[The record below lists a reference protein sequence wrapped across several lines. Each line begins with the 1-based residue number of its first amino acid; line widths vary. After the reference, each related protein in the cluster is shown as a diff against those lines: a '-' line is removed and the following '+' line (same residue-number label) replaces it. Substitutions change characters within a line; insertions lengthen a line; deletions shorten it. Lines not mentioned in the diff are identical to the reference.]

1 MRQKCIVLLGVL
13 VCLMGLAPQT
23 AYAHGG
29 VVEGPQRTY
38 LQAIGPYELTV
49 TVEIPLSVPAI
60 LFVDIVPRDDVGAAT
75 ITLRAAP
82 RGLPFD
88 QAPSTQI
95 ATRPGPQDVYFAQL
109 PLDRPGDWEL
119 ELRVEGERG
128 SGEAR
133 IPLTVTPAPLPAFT
147 VPLLVT
153 LGALFV
159 LLIAGII
166 VSAAAQRQ
174 QRPAHAAASR
184 IIGLS
189 AFACAVAA
197 AVFGGLQW
205 STSIEAA
212 QAAAI
217 SAASSGRP
225 HVNVA
230 LSLDP
235 PRPHA
240 GELLSL
246 TLDLSDGGTGLPVD
260 DLVSH
265 HEALMHLIVLDESG
279 AFMAHLHPSRL
290 APGRYLTEFSPD
302 RPGRYTAYV
311 EIERQDSG
319 TQIIAR
325 DFTIGGEPVPQPAPA
340 PGLGRREVGAM
351 QVAITSSLEP
361 LTAGKQTTLTFDF
374 SEGGQPVNDIQAWL
388 GMAGHVLARSADGA
402 TFAHVHAAE
411 PMAPSGP
418 TAMGTRYGPTVRFV
432 YTFPR
437 AGVYQVWAQFK
448 RGGKILTVPLT
459 LKVTP

>member
-1 MRQKCIVLLGVL
+1 MLKKCLVLLGVL
-13 VCLMGLAPQT
+13 LCLLGRVPQT
-23 AYAHGG
+23 AFAHGG

-38 LQAIGPYELTV
+38 TQAIGPYELTV
-49 TVEIPLSVPAI
+49 TVETPLSVPAT
-60 LFVDIVPRDDVGAAT
+60 LFIDVVPRDDIGAAT

-82 RGLPFD
+82 RGLSFD

-95 ATRPGPQDVYFAQL
+95 TTRPGPQGVYSAQL

-119 ELRVEGERG
+119 ELQIEGERG
-128 SGEAR
+128 GGVAS

-147 VPLLVT
+147 IPLLVA
-153 LGALFV
+153 LGALF
-159 LLIAGII
+159 LMLIAGII
-166 VSAAAQRQ
+166 VSAAAQHQ
-174 QRPAHAAASR
+174 PRPAYAAASR

-189 AFACAVAA
+189 AFACVVAA

-205 STSIEAA
+205 STSVQEA
-212 QAAAI
+212 QAATI
-217 SAASSGRP
+217 NAASSGRP

-230 LSLDP
+230 LSAEP
-235 PRPHA
+235 PRLQA
-240 GELLSL
+240 GELLAL

-265 HEALMHLIVLDESG
+265 HESLMHLIVLDESG
-279 AFMAHLHPSRL
+279 AFMTHLHPSRL
-290 APGRYLTEFSPD
+290 APGRYLTEFTPT

-311 EIERQDSG
+311 EIERENSG
-319 TQIIAR
+319 TQIVDR
-325 DFTIGGEPVPQPAPA
+325 DFMVGGEPVPQPAPA
-340 PGLGRREVGAM
+340 PGLGVRDVGSM

-374 SEGGQPVNDIQAWL
+374 SENGQPVNDIQAWL

-418 TAMGTRYGPTVRFV
+418 TAMSISYGPAVRFV

-437 AGVYQVWAQFK
+437 PGIYQVWAQFK
-448 RGGKILTVPLT
+448 RGGAIHTVPLT
-459 LKVTP
+459 LEVTP